1 MFNFISALIKYNMMS
16 TDENDR
22 KDNNNSFDID
32 DLPNVKKIWIVE
44 WNSKFEKTSNE
55 ERTNYQEAIEIFNEK
70 AKEKKDTILYEI
82 QKSISDDKI
91 LKKIPIL
98 NSSRYAERKKNLI
111 DENKEK
117 LVKKDEVKKPGL
129 KIRFIILLIIMVA
142 LIITIY
148 WINIIVIGGTLL
160 NPHIVFHII
169 TNDMGITINNIFT
182 V

>member
-1 MFNFISALIKYNMMS
+1 M
-16 TDENDR
+16 
-22 KDNNNSFDID
+22 
-32 DLPNVKKIWIVE
+32 
-44 WNSKFEKTSNE
+44 
-55 ERTNYQEAIEIFNEK
+55 
-70 AKEKKDTILYEI
+70 YEI

-111 DENKEK
+111 DEKEK
-117 LVKKDEVKKPGL
+117 VVKKDEVKKPGL
-129 KIRFIILLIIMVA
+129 KIRFIILLIIMVV

-169 TNDMGITINNIFT
+169 MNDMGITINNIFT

>member
-16 TDENDR
+16 ADDNDR

-55 ERTNYQEAIEIFNEK
+55 ERTNYQEAVEIFNEK

-98 NSSRYAERKKNLI
+98 NSSRYTERKKKLI
-111 DENKEK
+111 DEKEK
-117 LVKKDEVKKPGL
+117 VVKKDEVKKPGL
-129 KIRFIILLIIMVA
+129 KIRFIILLIIMVV

-169 TNDMGITINNIFT
+169 MNDMGITINNIFT

>member
-1 MFNFISALIKYNMMS
+1 MFNFISVCIKYNIMS
-16 TDENDR
+16 DD
-22 KDNNNSFDID
+22 KDWIDNNKNLDID
-32 DLPNVKKIWIVE
+32 NLSNVKKIWIVE

-55 ERTNYQEAIEIFNEK
+55 ERTNYREALEIFNEK
-70 AKEKKDTILYEI
+70 AKEEKDTILYEI
-82 QKSISDDKI
+82 QKSVSDDKI

-98 NSSRYAERKKNLI
+98 NTSRYAERKKNLNG
-111 DENKEK
+111 EKKEQ
-117 LVKKDEVKKPGL
+117 LVKKDEVKKSGL
-129 KIRFIILLIIMVA
+129 KIRFIILFIIMVA

-169 TNDMGITINNIFT
+169 ISDMNITTNNIFT